1 MTNLYSFGSGRL
13 FKAVVV
19 VVIIVSIVASY
30 NLIRFQVALV
40 EFRIYFVILIVIPI
54 ERQMMHTE
62 RCSMKLLSEEN
73 KTLVN
78 VFCCCFYY

>member
-13 FKAVVV
+13 FKAVVVV

-62 RCSMKLLSEEN
+62 RCSMKLLSEA
-73 KTLVN
+73 K
-78 VFCCCFYY
+78 